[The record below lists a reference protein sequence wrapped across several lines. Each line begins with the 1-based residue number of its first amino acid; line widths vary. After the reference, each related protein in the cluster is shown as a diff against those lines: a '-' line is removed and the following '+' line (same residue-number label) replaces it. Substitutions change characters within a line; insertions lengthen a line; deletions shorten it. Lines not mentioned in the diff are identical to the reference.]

1 MARQPI
7 PIPPPRPVPAAERAR
22 TAHGRLAQGWSDRSG
37 RTASEQLGD
46 VDFRLFLDPVLSRD
60 PLGRMGY
67 DPEAF
72 RVYGPRDRTDTAFFY
87 FGDQD
92 PDMRPDTV
100 YVSPDFLSSPDV
112 MAHEYRHRGVQKLHK
127 EFLDN
132 PKLFEDLFEPWVLE
146 SLRSYGSGV
155 ERSRMNEEQ
164 VVEYF
169 DDPSARI
176 PDSER
181 FPTMADTLDEASP
194 RRIEEFRDWTSDG
207 VGRLARSYYPVQSGV
222 MEAAQGVLRQRGEP
236 PRAEFQEPGFMDRVM
251 RGIGSLFGG

>member
-7 PIPPPRPVPAAERAR
+7 PVPPPRPVPAAERAR

-72 RVYGPRDRTDTAFFY
+72 RVYGPRERTDTAFFY

-112 MAHEYRHRGVQKLHK
+112 MAHEYRHRGIQNLHE

-146 SLRSYGSGV
+146 SLRRYGDRIDYNP
-155 ERSRMNEEQ
+155 RSEEG
-164 VVEYF
+164 VVEHF
-169 DDPSARI
+169 DDLDAVI
-176 PDSER
+176 PDSSR
-181 FPTMADTLDEASP
+181 YPTMEATLDYARP
-194 RRIEEFRDWTSDG
+194 PDIQEFQNWTRNG
-207 VGRLARSYYPVQSGV
+207 VGFMARAHYPVQSGV

>member
-72 RVYGPRDRTDTAFFY
+72 RVYGPRDRADTAFFY

-146 SLRSYGSGV
+146 SLRRYGD
-155 ERSRMNEEQ
+155 RIDYNRMSEED
-164 VVEYF
+164 VVEHF
-169 DDPSARI
+169 DDLDAVI
-176 PDSER
+176 PDSSR
-181 FPTMADTLDEASP
+181 YPTMEATLDEALP
-194 RRIEEFRDWTSDG
+194 RWVREFQNWTRDG
-207 VGRLARSYYPVQSGV
+207 VGYMARTHYPVQSGV